1 MQKRNVLLTLA
12 LAVCVG
18 VSMMAFAQ
26 DDAKM
31 GKDDKD
37 MKTIQGQIVDLQVYL
52 ANRADGKNP
61 TEAAKAAA
69 VATEDTGAAA
79 AGAADRAGAAT
90 RPAMG
95 MQRVKAL
102 LVTEKDWLSKAMPG
116 RDLYVVLHQR
126 GAGADQSMMQIGKR
140 VKLTGQVAD
149 HDGVQAI
156 ICSKVEAAPA
166 ATEK

>member
-1 MQKRNVLLTLA
+1 MQKRNVLLTLV

-31 GKDDKD
+31 GKEDKD

-52 ANRADGKNP
+52 MSRSEGKNP
-61 TEAAKAAA
+61 TEAAKAAIA
-69 VATEDTGAAA
+69 VTEEPA
-79 AGAADRAGAAT
+79 AGAADRAGTAT

-126 GAGADQSMMQIGKR
+126 GAAAADPAMMQVGKR

-156 ICSKVEAAPA
+156 ICSKVEMAPA
-166 ATEK
+166 AGEK